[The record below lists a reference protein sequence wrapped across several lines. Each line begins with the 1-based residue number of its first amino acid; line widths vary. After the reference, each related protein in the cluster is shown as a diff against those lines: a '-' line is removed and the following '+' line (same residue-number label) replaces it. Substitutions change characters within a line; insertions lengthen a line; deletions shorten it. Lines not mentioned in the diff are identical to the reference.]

1 MLSNESVL
9 AALLSGSVDGIAAGV
24 MTLLVGRKPV
34 PAGLSVGTLYLI
46 VDGLL
51 LLISAL
57 MLWSILRLP
66 RWSEKFGRRW
76 RQPGRVKRG
85 FTIARAGL
93 RLVLELILPA
103 LVLGL
108 PLLNGYLTWRTA
120 SINAPDLVSWLL
132 VISALLLIIAIIRLL
147 LMVRVLRKA
156 SVNRPVV
163 TPSLYIRSRDDG
175 K

>member
-1 MLSNESVL
+1 MGVPGNFYCDMILVPQSQWGIVVLTNESGF
-9 AALLSGSVDGIAAGV
+9 AALLSGSVDSIAAGV
-24 MTLLVGRKPV
+24 MTMLVGRKPV
-34 PAGLSVGTLYLI
+34 PTGLSVGTFYLI

-66 RWSEKFGRRW
+66 RWSEKFGRSF

-108 PLLNGYLTWRTA
+108 PVLNGYLT
-120 SINAPDLVSWLL
+120 
-132 VISALLLIIAIIRLL
+132 
-147 LMVRVLRKA
+147 
-156 SVNRPVV
+156 
-163 TPSLYIRSRDDG
+163 
-175 K
+175 